1 MTPEAERVGDSGRDL
16 VLLLDVGDRIDAGDL
31 VDRVL
36 VVDRGVDLRVFFSE
50 ERESKGGKKKGEMK
64 EEKKKG

>member
-50 ERESKGGKKKGEMK
+50 ERE
-64 EEKKKG
+64 